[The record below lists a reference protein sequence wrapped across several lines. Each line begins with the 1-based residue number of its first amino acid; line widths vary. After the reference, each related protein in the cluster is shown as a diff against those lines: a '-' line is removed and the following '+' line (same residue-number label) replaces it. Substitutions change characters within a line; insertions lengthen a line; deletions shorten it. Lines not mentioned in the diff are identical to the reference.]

1 MVCHLV
7 DSTTWLIHGKYLR
20 SSLDPVYSQEVEELE
35 VEALEVEDREVEDQ
49 EVEDQEVEDQE
60 VEEQE
65 RVVVVV
71 KARALTG

>member
-35 VEALEVEDREVEDQ
+35 VEAQ
-49 EVEDQEVEDQE
+49 EVENQE

>member
-1 MVCHLV
+1 MHREHGE
-7 DSTTWLIHGKYLR
+7 TWLIHGKYFR

-35 VEALEVEDREVEDQ
+35 VEALEVED
-49 EVEDQEVEDQE
+49 QE

>member
-1 MVCHLV
+1 MQREHGK
-7 DSTTWLIHGKYLR
+7 TWLIHGKYFR
-20 SSLDPVYSQEVEELE
+20 SSLDPVYSQEVEDQ
-35 VEALEVEDREVEDQ
+35 EVEDREVENQ
-49 EVEDQEVEDQE
+49 EVENQE

>member
-1 MVCHLV
+1 MHGE
-7 DSTTWLIHGKYLR
+7 TWLIHGKYFR

-35 VEALEVEDREVEDQ
+35 VEAVEMEDREVEN
-49 EVEDQEVEDQE
+49 QE

>member
-1 MVCHLV
+1 MHREHGE
-7 DSTTWLIHGKYLR
+7 TWLIHRKYFR

-35 VEALEVEDREVEDQ
+35 VEVEEVEDR
-49 EVEDQEVEDQE
+49 E

>member
-1 MVCHLV
+1 MHREHGE
-7 DSTTWLIHGKYLR
+7 TWLIHGKYFR

-35 VEALEVEDREVEDQ
+35 VEALEVEDQ
-49 EVEDQEVEDQE
+49 EVEDREVETQE

>member
-1 MVCHLV
+1 MHREHGE
-7 DSTTWLIHGKYLR
+7 TWLIHGKYFR

-35 VEALEVEDREVEDQ
+35 VEA
-49 EVEDQEVEDQE
+49 QEVEDQE

-65 RVVVVV
+65 RLVVVV

>member
-1 MVCHLV
+1 MHREHGE
-7 DSTTWLIHGKYLR
+7 TWLIHGKYFR
-20 SSLDPVYSQEVEELE
+20 SSLDPVYSQEVEEL
-35 VEALEVEDREVEDQ
+35 
-49 EVEDQEVEDQE
+49 EVEDQE

>member
-1 MVCHLV
+1 MQREHEK
-7 DSTTWLIHGKYLR
+7 TWLIHGKYFR

-35 VEALEVEDREVEDQ
+35 VEAQ
-49 EVEDQEVEDQE
+49 EVENQE
-60 VEEQE
+60 VEEQQ

>member
-1 MVCHLV
+1 MHREHRE
-7 DSTTWLIHGKYLR
+7 TWLIHGKYFR

-35 VEALEVEDREVEDQ
+35 VEAQ
-49 EVEDQEVEDQE
+49 EVENQE

>member
-1 MVCHLV
+1 MHREHGE
-7 DSTTWLIHGKYLR
+7 TWLIHGKYFR
-20 SSLDPVYSQEVEELE
+20 SSLDPVYSQEVEELDVE
-35 VEALEVEDREVEDQ
+35 VE
-49 EVEDQEVEDQE
+49 EVEDQE